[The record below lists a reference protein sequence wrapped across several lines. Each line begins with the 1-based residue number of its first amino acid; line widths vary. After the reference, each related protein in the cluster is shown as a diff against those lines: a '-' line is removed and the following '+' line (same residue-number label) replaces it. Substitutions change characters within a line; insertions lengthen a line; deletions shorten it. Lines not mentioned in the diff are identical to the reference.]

1 MKDSDKTASQQ
12 TRYAQYYLVE
22 EFVEFY
28 HLVRVYSEL
37 SHVGAVLQQ
46 AERDGTINQS
56 AMAICHSGLILLLN
70 R

>member
-1 MKDSDKTASQQ
+1 MLNII
-12 TRYAQYYLVE
+12 YLVE

-46 AERDGTINQS
+46 AERNGTINQS
-56 AMAICHSGLILLLN
+56 AMAICHSGYYC
-70 R
+70 